1 MPKSQLLRRCITQSV
16 QSPITFSS
24 AIGIAVIQTT
34 DLYERPMQTL
44 LFDSPSYLSG
54 ILDIFGPYS
63 TWLWLAIAAV
73 IIVLLFRPILQLVG
87 VVIVPEDRI
96 GLVTKKFVLF
106 GKHKELQSGRIIA
119 LNGEAG
125 FQSQTLAPGIYFWK
139 WIWQYQITLQPLTI
153 IPDGLIGLVMSKD
166 GGELLPGAILAR
178 RVNCEMF
185 QDAEIFLREGGQK
198 GRQAAYLTPGT
209 YRINAF
215 LFEVTLANMTQI
227 KENMV
232 GIVTTL
238 DGAPL
243 AEGQIAGRVT
253 EGHSNFQNADAF
265 LSAGGSRGLQPQ
277 VILAGSYF
285 LNTWFV
291 HVEEIPMTEISIGS
305 VGVVISYYGDDGVDI
320 SGTDFK
326 HGNIV
331 AKGHK
336 GVWSEPLGPGKYPLN
351 TYILRIE
358 HVPTTNLVLN
368 WANARSE
375 AHQLDK
381 HLSTITVR
389 SKDGFPFN
397 LDVSQIIHIPMT
409 EASKVIARF
418 GNMNNLVSQVLE
430 PTIGNYFR
438 NSAQDSDVISF
449 LSTRKERQASARS
462 HINDVL
468 DQYNVN
474 GVDTLIGDIAPPDS
488 LMKTLTDRK
497 IAEEQKITYDTQRMA
512 QETRQDLEKETA
524 IADIQKQIVQAD
536 QGVQIA
542 ERVADA
548 AVKKAEGDAA
558 SVRLNASAEAERT
571 KVIAQAEAQK
581 IAVTGNAEAEKIL
594 AIGKANAE
602 SYQLQ
607 VNAMGGD
614 NFTRTK
620 VAEIIGRDKV
630 KVMPDILITGGG
642 DGSNGALSG
651 LLGMKL
657 MDELGGKTTPPAT
670 LQPTVT
676 IATAKPSEPL
686 T

>member
-1 MPKSQLLRRCITQSV
+1 MQIPMFVQPAYLADLLG
-16 QSPITFSS
+16 PY
-24 AIGIAVIQTT
+24 A
-34 DLYERPMQTL
+34 
-44 LFDSPSYLSG
+44 
-54 ILDIFGPYS
+54 PYS
-63 TWLWLAIAAV
+63 TWIYCAIGLFVA
-73 IIVLLFRPILQLVG
+73 IVCHRLILQVMG
-87 VVIVPEDRI
+87 VVMIPENRI
-96 GLVTKKFVLF
+96 GLVTKKFVLM
-106 GKHKELQSGRIIA
+106 GKYKMLPSGRIIA

-125 FQSQTLAPGIYFWK
+125 FQSQTLAPGVYFGK
-139 WIWQYQITLQPLTI
+139 WIWQYVVTLQPLTV

-166 GGELLPGAILAR
+166 GGELLPGAVLAR
-178 RVNCEMF
+178 RVDCQMF
-185 QDAEIFLREGGQK
+185 QDAEMFLRSGGQK
-198 GRQAAYLTPGT
+198 GRQAAFLTPGT
-209 YRINAF
+209 YRINTF
-215 LFEVTLANMTQI
+215 LFEVTLAQMTQI

-243 AEGQIAGRVT
+243 PEGQIAGRVT

-265 LSAGGSRGLQPQ
+265 LAAGGCRGLQPQ

-320 SGTDFK
+320 SGLDFK

-331 AKGHK
+331 AKGQK
-336 GVWSEPLGPGKYPLN
+336 GVWAEPLGPGKYPLN
-351 TYILRIE
+351 TYILRVE

-368 WANARSE
+368 WANARTE

-397 LDVSQIIHIPMT
+397 LDVSQIIHIPMV

-449 LSTRKERQASARS
+449 LTTRKERQASAKE
-462 HINDVL
+462 HINAVL

-474 GVDTLIGDIAPPDS
+474 GVDTLIGDIAPPES

-497 IAEEQKITYDTQRMA
+497 LAEEQKVTYDTQRMA

-548 AVKKAEGDAA
+548 AVKKAGGDAA
-558 SVRLNASAEAERT
+558 SVKLNAAAEAERT
-571 KVIAQAEAQK
+571 KMLANAEAQR
-581 IAVTGNAEAEKIL
+581 IALTGNAEAEKIL

-620 VAEIIGRDKV
+620 IAEIIGKDKV
-630 KVMPDILITGGG
+630 KVMPDILITGGNG
-642 DGSNGALSG
+642 DGTNSALSG

-657 MDELGGKTTPPAT
+657 MEELGGKVTAPVAPQQPITTAP
-670 LQPTVT
+670 
-676 IATAKPSEPL
+676 AKPFEPL
-686 T
+686 A

>member
-1 MPKSQLLRRCITQSV
+1 MQMQILEFPVPLAGIFDYLL
-16 QSPITFSS
+16 
-24 AIGIAVIQTT
+24 
-34 DLYERPMQTL
+34 
-44 LFDSPSYLSG
+44 
-54 ILDIFGPYS
+54 PYAS
-63 TWLWLAIAAV
+63 WLWLVGAIT
-73 IIVLLFRPILQLVG
+73 LLILFFRPILQLLG

-96 GLVTKKFVLF
+96 GLVTKKFVIV
-106 GKHKELQSGRIIA
+106 GEHKELPSGRIIA

-125 FQSQTLAPGIYFWK
+125 FQSQTLAPGLYFWK
-139 WIWQYQITLQPLTI
+139 WIWQYEITLQPLTVI
-153 IPDGLIGLVMSKD
+153 QDGLIGLIMSKD
-166 GGELLPGAILAR
+166 GGELLPGAVLAR
-178 RVNCEMF
+178 RVDCQMF
-185 QDAEIFLREGGQK
+185 QDAEMFLRAGGQK
-198 GRQAAYLTPGT
+198 GRQAAFLTPGT
-209 YRINAF
+209 YRINTF
-215 LFEVTLANMTQI
+215 LFDVTLAKMTQI

-243 AEGQIAGRVT
+243 PEGQIAGRVT

-265 LSAGGSRGLQPQ
+265 LAGGGCRGLQPQ

-285 LNTWFV
+285 LNLWFV

-305 VGVVISYYGDDGVDI
+305 VGVVISYYGEEGVDI
-320 SGTDFK
+320 SGLDFK

-331 AKGHK
+331 AKGSK
-336 GVWSEPLGPGKYPLN
+336 GVWAEPLGPGKYPLN

-397 LDVSQIIHIPMT
+397 LDVSQIIHIPMI

-438 NSAQDSDVISF
+438 NSAQDSDVIAF

-462 HINDVL
+462 HINAVL

-474 GVDTLIGDIAPPDS
+474 GVDTLIGDISPPDS

-497 IAEEQKITYDTQRMA
+497 IAEEQKVTYDTQRMA
-512 QETRQDLEKETA
+512 QETRQNLEKQTA

-542 ERVADA
+542 ERIADA
-548 AVKKAEGDAA
+548 AVKKAAGDAA
-558 SVRLNASAEAERT
+558 SVKLNAAAEAERV
-571 KVIAQAEAQK
+571 KVIADAEARR
-581 IAVTGNAEAEKIL
+581 IALTGNAEAEKIL

-620 VAEIIGRDKV
+620 IAEIIGKDKV

-657 MDELGGKTTPPAT
+657 MEELGGKNPSHPSPSIPAP
-670 LQPTVT
+670 QPKS
-676 IATAKPSEPL
+676 ATEA
-686 T
+686 